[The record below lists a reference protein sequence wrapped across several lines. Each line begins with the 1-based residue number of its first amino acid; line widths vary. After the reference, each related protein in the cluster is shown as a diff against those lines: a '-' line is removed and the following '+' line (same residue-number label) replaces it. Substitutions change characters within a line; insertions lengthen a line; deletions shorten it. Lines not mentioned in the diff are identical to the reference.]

1 MGLRGNLFIKIFV
14 GFWLATVTI
23 LASWMLSSHYFDTR
37 LGDDQPGSREGFYRH
52 GGPPQRFIVRSLY
65 NLQHLPEAEMRDMI
79 GDLRSR
85 HGVEIFL
92 LRPDKTDLLDRE
104 VPDPVVRLAEKLG
117 GERRRAMDNVRGH
130 QFVGHLIYRDGAG
143 LVRAVFVLP
152 RPARGLLRALGDNL
166 WLRMTLAILISGLL
180 CYLLS
185 RLMTNRLKD
194 LGRASR
200 RLAEG
205 DLDTRLSVRDRGGDE
220 TDELAR
226 DFNSMA
232 SQLQARINAQKR
244 LLSDVSHELRSPLA
258 RLRVALA
265 LAEDDP
271 GNLEAHLE
279 RIGRETERL
288 DELIDQ
294 LLSAGAGS
302 AALDTHIDLVA
313 LLRQLCADADFEGLA
328 QSVSVQFDSSLQ
340 QAVVA
345 SAPDLLHKG
354 FENVLR
360 NAVAHS
366 PSGSV
371 IKVGLREEQAAFVVT
386 VEDQGPGVPPDQLDS
401 IFNEF
406 YRVDTARTRES
417 GGYGLGLAIAQRAV
431 QRHGGRICADNTGHG
446 LRVTVLLPREP
457 DTEVTED
464 RHG

>member
-1 MGLRGNLFIKIFV
+1 MSLRGNLFVKIFI

-37 LGDDQPGSREGFYRH
+37 LGDDQPGNREAFHPH
-52 GGPPQRFIVRSLY
+52 GGPPPRFILRSLY
-65 NLQHLPEAEMRDMI
+65 NLQHLPDADLRDMI
-79 GDLRSR
+79 AELRSR
-85 HGVEIFL
+85 HGLEIFL
-92 LRPDKTDLLDRE
+92 LRADTSDLLDRE
-104 VPDPVVRLAEKLG
+104 VPPPVARLAEKLG
-117 GERRRAMDNVRGH
+117 SERRRAMDNVRGNH
-130 QFVGHLIYRDGAG
+130 LVAHLIYREGEG

-152 RPARGLLRALGDNL
+152 RPARGLLRALGDKL

-185 RLMTNRLKD
+185 RLMTNRLKE

-271 GNLEAHLE
+271 ENLQSHLE
-279 RIGRETERL
+279 RIGRETGRL
-288 DELIDQ
+288 DELIGQ
-294 LLSAGAGS
+294 LLAAGDGS
-302 AALDTHIDLVA
+302 PVLDTHIDLVA
-313 LLRQLCADADFEGLA
+313 LLRQLCADAGFEGRA
-328 QSVSVQFDSSLQ
+328 HSVSVHFDSVLE

-345 SAPDLLHKG
+345 SASDLLHKC
-354 FENVLR
+354 FENILR
-360 NAVAHS
+360 NAVTHS
-366 PSGSV
+366 PPGAV
-371 IKVGLREEQAAFVVT
+371 IEVGLLEEQAAFVIT
-386 VEDQGPGVPPDQLDS
+386 VEDQGPGVPPEELDS

-406 YRVDTARTRES
+406 HRVDTARTRES

-431 QRHGGRICADNTGHG
+431 QRHGGRIRADNTGHG
-446 LRVTVLLPREP
+446 LRVTVFLPREAEAHITP
-457 DTEVTED
+457 GRDS
-464 RHG
+464 